1 MRDKIN
7 EIKNRKTWIKLIKKK
22 FDFSEDN
29 KIINF
34 QQTDRLIR
42 KRKHQWHTHTHIYV
56 CVCIYVYMYVLGWP

>member
-1 MRDKIN
+1 MRAKIN

-22 FDFSEDN
+22 YSFSEDN

-42 KRKHQWHTHTHIYV
+42 KRKHQWHTHTHTYMYV
-56 CVCIYVYMYVLGWP
+56 SVYMYVLGWP